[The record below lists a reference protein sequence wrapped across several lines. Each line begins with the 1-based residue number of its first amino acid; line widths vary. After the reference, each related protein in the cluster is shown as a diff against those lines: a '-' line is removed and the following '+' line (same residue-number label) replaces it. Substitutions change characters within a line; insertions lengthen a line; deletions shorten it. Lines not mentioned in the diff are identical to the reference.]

1 MKLSL
6 KSRRGWRI
14 RELRRRK
21 NISQKVL
28 GQLEVA
34 LEWKSF
40 IWSLK
45 GEKVSPRSELGKS
58 GIREQGKR

>member
-1 MKLSL
+1 MEDK
-6 KSRRGWRI
+6 RT
-14 RELRRRK
+14 EEEK
-21 NISQKVL
+21 NYIAKAL

>member
-21 NISQKVL
+21 TISQKVL